1 MPRPQRYRR
10 VCHEPEYTEFT
21 PEGSREGESIILTI
35 DEYEV
40 IRIVD
45 LEGHTHEECAE
56 SMDISRTTVT
66 EIYASARKKIADAIV
81 NGRQLVI
88 TGGRYR
94 LCEGEITD
102 CKTGVCSILKDIE
115 GLDLGSVE

>member
-10 VCHEPEYTEFT
+10 VCHEPEYTEFK
-21 PEGSREGESIILTI
+21 PEGRTEGESIILTI

-94 LCEGEITD
+94 LCEGEIVD
-102 CKTGVCSILKDIE
+102 CKTGVCSVIKEIE
-115 GLDLGSVE
+115 GLDLGSI